1 MIKAIIFDCF
11 GVILTDALQVL
22 HDELKQKDVAAAE
35 ELRSLVQAANRG
47 IIDPAE
53 STERAAKL
61 LGLSTDDYRQ
71 KITKGEVRNMPLLEY
86 IPTLRPLYKTA
97 LLSNITVQGIER
109 RFPDNEL
116 ARYFDETVISSDIG
130 YAKPDR
136 EAYEIT
142 AERLNVAPTECIFT
156 DDRIDFCVAAEAVG
170 MLSIEFKSFDQ
181 FKTDLES
188 MLSTGA

>member
-11 GVILTDALQVL
+11 GVIVTDALQVL
-22 HDELKQKDVAAAE
+22 HDELQQKDAAAAE

-47 IIDPAE
+47 IIDPTE
-53 STERAAKL
+53 SSEKAAKL

-71 KITKGEVRNMPLLEY
+71 KITKGEVRNTPLLEY
-86 IPTLRPLYKTA
+86 IPTLRSRYKTA

-109 RFPDNEL
+109 RFPDDEL
-116 ARYFDETVISSDIG
+116 DRYFDEIVISSDIG

-142 AERLNVAPTECIFT
+142 AERLHVAPTECIFT

-170 MLSIEFKSFDQ
+170 MRTIEFKNFDQ
-181 FKTDLES
+181 FKTELEDKLTS
-188 MLSTGA
+188 NA